1 MSATN
6 NSLYNENIYKNDP
19 SAHYVRLRYR
29 LLPNIYSYNYNAHI
43 TGAPM
48 MRALVFEYPYD
59 KNVFDIRD
67 EYLFES
73 ELLVAPVIEEKAA
86 EREVY
91 FPKGKWYDW
100 DHGNCCE
107 GGRSYTVYAPQN
119 RRTLKS
125 RFTMTAT

>member
-1 MSATN
+1 
-6 NSLYNENIYKNDP
+6 
-19 SAHYVRLRYR
+19 
-29 LLPNIYSYNYNAHI
+29 
-43 TGAPM
+43 M